1 MKGLTLKEKEIM
13 EILWEHGPMVIR
25 EMLAYY
31 DEPKPHYN
39 TVATLV
45 KLLVEKGFVE
55 YEAVG
60 NIYLYRAK
68 VSRKQYGGSALGDLV
83 SRFYD
88 NSYTNV
94 VSQFIEEDKMGLDEL
109 KQLIAHI
116 EQGRGK
122 E

>member
-1 MKGLTLKEKEIM
+1 MKSLTLKEKEIM

-31 DEPKPHYN
+31 EEPKPHYN

-83 SRFYD
+83 SRFYG
-88 NSYTNV
+88 NSYANV

-109 KQLIAHI
+109 KQLIARI